1 MPPNR
6 GQSKVPTPAGL
17 AAMMPRDDVTGA
29 NVVQTGGCSRSPV
42 PRDQAGRAGTLAAIG
57 ELWLDHR
64 HRAVRRMGTCLAA
77 RLNHGGMPRT
87 EIARESGDGAIPPW
101 LKVIVVVEELGEA
114 HGAGS
119 EYDRAVSPAFRAIGH
134 RQR

>member
-1 MPPNR
+1 
-6 GQSKVPTPAGL
+6 
-17 AAMMPRDDVTGA
+17 
-29 NVVQTGGCSRSPV
+29 
-42 PRDQAGRAGTLAAIG
+42 
-57 ELWLDHR
+57 
-64 HRAVRRMGTCLAA
+64 MGTYLAA

-119 EYDRAVSPAFRAIGH
+119 EDDRADSPALRAIGH
-134 RQR
+134 GQGGTHAPRLSTTCDAIPAAMRRFGEHHASVGMRDDTPFELERSSPRRSPRIRPITRNGLIL